1 MKITTLSLRK
11 VSLLVLVLVTT
22 FFCLLI
28 NTVKSECNIKFGCL
42 ARQKFMS
49 YVTVQGKD
57 GQALPLRTIL
67 NYKVIYIFT
76 DRIVFYTS
84 TDASSPSLEPEDS
97 TDQISKIEAKVERVI
112 NYGEIILDCGG
123 FNNKLCHAQEYPGI
137 DKVESF
143 KIIQKGIPN
152 NADVYCIVI
161 PFFENGYKKFHEK
174 MAYVCATAS
183 KDLYNVITFKN
194 YLSRKIESYQLKMS
208 NDRYNGFN
216 GLLKRKGKFLI
227 TNDNKMQNVVA
238 KIYNRGMSLTANDA
252 TRKFIKDYSFYQQRE
267 HNNIATIVSSG
278 LAKNKVPPN
287 WASGFSSAPLP
298 ECCIFFKGESQD
310 LTLCLASND
319 GESLETA
326 SDICKVK
333 MKSYFTDIWNSLRGI
348 KFAEAYHELKHN
360 QNKISNC
367 KSDEYKYMKW
377 RADKIMD
384 YAINVDCGF
393 VVNYVNGDDYSQK
406 LNFCHKN
413 YGDELKLELKLM
425 SLDNEE
431 IYDGINNCVYKDTQ
445 FSKVF
450 GEKHFIQLMQ
460 KAKLY
465 KVSSFLGLNESDD
478 IDDDDGDA
486 NEIKHEIKHEV
497 KNNNMKSENSLEDKI
512 TKNDENI
519 NFTELESL
527 SERKGKKKKKT
538 IKDYVYSQPKDTYE
552 ATDVNRM
559 KIFRNTQMN
568 EIQKSHTW
576 TTAPSETVTE
586 QFNRNAAAYGK
597 PNTDEFVTFLGF
609 LRDASYR
616 ASKVIAKNDEKK
628 LLENMS
634 K

>member
-11 VSLLVLVLVTT
+11 VSLFVLVLVTT
-22 FFCLLI
+22 FFCLLL

-49 YVTVQGKD
+49 YVTVQEKD

-67 NYKVIYIFT
+67 NYKIIYVFT

-84 TDASSPSLEPEDS
+84 SDSGSPSMEPEDS
-97 TDQISKIEAKVERVI
+97 TDQVSKIEAKVERVI
-112 NYGEIILDCGG
+112 HYGEILLDCGG

-137 DKVESF
+137 DKIESF
-143 KIIQKGIPN
+143 KIVQKGIPN
-152 NADVYCIVI
+152 NADVFCLVI

-174 MAYVCATAS
+174 MAYVCTSTA
-183 KDLYNVITFKN
+183 KDLYNIITFKN

-216 GLLKRKGKFLI
+216 GLLKRKGKFMI
-227 TNDNKMQNVVA
+227 TNENKMQNVVA
-238 KIYNRGMSLTANDA
+238 KIYNRGMYLSANDA

-267 HNNIATIVSSG
+267 HKNLAVIVSNG

-287 WASGFSSAPLP
+287 WASGFSSSPLP

-310 LTLCLASND
+310 LTLCLASKD

-360 QNKISNC
+360 QNKITNC

-393 VVNYVNGDDYSQK
+393 VVNYINGDDYSQK
-406 LNFCHKN
+406 LSFCHKN

-425 SLDNEE
+425 SLDNNE
-431 IYDGINNCVYKDTQ
+431 IYDGINNCVYKDPQ

-450 GEKHFIQLMQ
+450 GEKHFLERMQ

-465 KVSSFLGLNESDD
+465 KASFLALNESDD

-486 NEIKHEIKHEV
+486 NEV
-497 KNNNMKSENSLEDKI
+497 KPKSNLKSKTEEENKPS
-512 TKNDENI
+512 TKNDDNI

-538 IKDYVYSQPKDTYE
+538 IKDYVYSQPKETYE
-552 ATDVNRM
+552 DTDVNRM
-559 KIFRNTQMN
+559 KIFRNTQMT
-568 EIQKSHTW
+568 EIQKTHTW
-576 TTAPSETVTE
+576 TTAPSETVNE
-586 QFNRNAAAYGK
+586 KFNRNAAAFGK

-628 LLENMS
+628 LLEKLS